1 MPILPFDTTRAI
13 SLYFRTIIPVQQKV
27 QPDILMF
34 FFIAGHALAF
44 GLIPWIL
51 NINITAVVRGIVG
64 YTFGGIDIGQYQ
76 FYPIRLLVCQII
88 ADTDCTTLKSHE
100 VGKRPKIRTR
110 YNQAPHL
117 TQDTNGKVTTSQLDI
132 TNESQDAR
140 PTLSQ
145 QVTTRHK

>member
-1 MPILPFDTTRAI
+1 MIPTCTSPMPILLFDTTRAI

-51 NINITAVVRGIVG
+51 NINTTAVLRGIVG
-64 YTFGGIDIGQYQ
+64 YTFGGIDIGQYP
-76 FYPIRLLVCQII
+76 FYPIRLLVYQII

-100 VGKRPKIRTR
+100 VGKRAKIRNR
-110 YNQAPHL
+110 YNQAGY
-117 TQDTNGKVTTSQLDI
+117 QW
-132 TNESQDAR
+132 ESDNF
-140 PTLSQ
+140 TI
-145 QVTTRHK
+145 RHHK